1 MEKEYLTE
9 QEIDKVIAFQ
19 EDEVMR
25 EAVKKVL
32 FEGILEC
39 GVMKEGVALDGR
51 NWAYNLGG
59 LNDFAMDNEK
69 VGELLKATTKGI
81 GYMED
86 GFRRIGEFKRPEAP
100 DTGENHN
107 IAE

>member
-1 MEKEYLTE
+1 MEYLTE
-9 QEIDKVIAFQ
+9 QEVDKVIAFQ

-32 FEGILEC
+32 FEGILKC
-39 GVMKEGVALDGR
+39 GIAEAGVPLDGR

-59 LNDFAMDNEK
+59 FNDFAMDNEK

-86 GFRRIGEFKRPEAP
+86 GFKRIGEFKRPEAP
-100 DTGENHN
+100 N
-107 IAE
+107 AEESINPAE